1 MRVTR
6 ILSMLAVAWLASGVK
21 DHVAALNETSHR
33 LEQPI
38 ENEVSLET
46 ADRHR
51 HPHQTVPGKPT
62 KLDVNVN
69 QIVQTDDRSRYRVE
83 AMENSTSPVHDF
95 REEEEEKEG
104 IVPASRVL
112 GDDPP
117 GNATHASRIM
127 GSGDGRKGEKGK
139 EERRP
144 DAREHV
150 VKIRGLRK
158 ELVAGR
164 KARNFLNAIFQGKS
178 SFLTGFG
185 LGFLAFG
192 LKKLLLPLIFGVQ
205 IIKSVLLALF
215 LPSIIGSIGN
225 IVGKGVSSFAQSSH
239 TTAQP
244 EENFEFKDNSDLY
257 NDDYLTRQPV
267 GTLPASAMYDETMM
281 QSQKTSPEIASR
293 YSFTDHR
300 MTHANA
306 VADRYYTRHV
316 AANGLS
322 KKQDFKVFHEIPTS
336 SLLLTNYDPFYSPL
350 LSRLDA
356 VFSRLGHT
364 TEGCREYAVCAMYR
378 SPARYAPYSN
388 LVSAQL
394 SRELNELR
402 RPSSDN
408 PDVLRFF
415 RYMKAAKDGQ
425 DGVKC
430 EGAYSNCAIARED
443 QSLRQNQAMLA
454 TYQDI
459 DKLVHARKL

>member
-1 MRVTR
+1 MGTMRVTR

-33 LEQPI
+33 LKQPI

-164 KARNFLNAIFQGKS
+164 KARNFLNG
-178 SFLTGFG
+178 
-185 LGFLAFG
+185 
-192 LKKLLLPLIFGVQ
+192 
-205 IIKSVLLALF
+205 
-215 LPSIIGSIGN
+215 
-225 IVGKGVSSFAQSSH
+225 
-239 TTAQP
+239 
-244 EENFEFKDNSDLY
+244 E
-257 NDDYLTRQPV
+257 
-267 GTLPASAMYDETMM
+267 SA
-281 QSQKTSPEIASR
+281 
-293 YSFTDHR
+293 
-300 MTHANA
+300 
-306 VADRYYTRHV
+306 
-316 AANGLS
+316 
-322 KKQDFKVFHEIPTS
+322 
-336 SLLLTNYDPFYSPL
+336 
-350 LSRLDA
+350 
-356 VFSRLGHT
+356 
-364 TEGCREYAVCAMYR
+364 
-378 SPARYAPYSN
+378 
-388 LVSAQL
+388 
-394 SRELNELR
+394 
-402 RPSSDN
+402 
-408 PDVLRFF
+408 
-415 RYMKAAKDGQ
+415 
-425 DGVKC
+425 
-430 EGAYSNCAIARED
+430 
-443 QSLRQNQAMLA
+443 
-454 TYQDI
+454 
-459 DKLVHARKL
+459 